1 MVPVFRT
8 QVWELGARTTTF
20 RNEPAPGRRIGS
32 IALEMACNGSP
43 APGIMKPPV
52 STLVIPLPKKL
63 PEPERTMYHFYQPY
77 IPPPELIRYPQRQ
90 VVANPKGAE
99 Q

>member
-1 MVPVFRT
+1 VVSVFRT
-8 QVWELGARTTTF
+8 QVWELGARTTRF

-43 APGIMKPPV
+43 APGITQAPV
-52 STLVIPLPKKL
+52 SALVISLPKKL
-63 PEPERTMYHFYQPY
+63 PEPERTMSHFYHPY
-77 IPPPELIRYPQRQ
+77 IPPPEMIRDPQRQ
-90 VVANPKGAE
+90 VVLNPKGAG